1 MRLAYDAQADALSL
15 VFRDGDPESSREVA
29 PGVIVSLDRQG
40 DAVAIELLGARAKIG
55 RHGLSLIAIDLQD
68 L

>member
-15 VFRDGDPESSREVA
+15 IFRDGDPECSREVA
-29 PGVIVSLDRQG
+29 PGVIVNLDRQG
-40 DAVAIELLGARAKIG
+40 DAVAIELLDARARIG
-55 RHGLSLIAIDLQD
+55 KQSLSLIAIDLKD